1 MFIETEIYKY
11 GLLIEDIVIT
21 YLELNEY
28 EIIEKYNNN
37 NSHDIIVKNIIT
49 NKQFNV
55 EIKGCRQGFKTGN
68 FYIEYISH
76 DVPSGINTTKSDI
89 LIYVI
94 DDVEKYI
101 IYWIHINHLKN
112 YINTNYNKMKI
123 GKTKSIDSNGNFND
137 KYNYGY
143 LIKINSNIHFKVEEI
158 IKSNV

>member
-11 GLLIEDIVIT
+11 GLLIEDMVIT
-21 YLELNEY
+21 YLESNEY
-28 EIIEKYNNN
+28 EIIQKYNND

-55 EIKGCRQGFKTGN
+55 EIKGCRQGIKTGN

-94 DDVEKYI
+94 DSPEKYKLF
-101 IYWIHINHLKN
+101 WINIKRLKQ
-112 YINTNYNKMKI
+112 YINTNDKNI
-123 GKTKSIDSNGNFND
+123 RSGKTKSIDSNGNFND
-137 KYNYGY
+137 KYNYGC
-143 LIKINSNIHFKVEEI
+143 LIQISSNIYFKVEEI